1 MMITM
6 TKSDLSPSLPRSA
19 HYDSA
24 KLIEIN
30 FPSAFFKDHLCLNVH
45 RWPSP
50 VNVCSTA
57 SQAHGVSTSDIAFYQ
72 RRPYGRCPALGPVCA
87 IFFIHCVTDCRHHNQ
102 SLIQGQ
108 HSFLPGELWYTM
120 LSWRFG
126 WIFFATVKSIQN
138 NWRRWWWGSGSGRSW
153 LSALIVH
160 QNAYNAFWPSSLQF
174 PRLPASH
181 SDVEMWWEN
190 RGEIGV
196 LIL

>member
-6 TKSDLSPSLPRSA
+6 TKSDLSPSLPWSA

-30 FPSAFFKDHLCLNVH
+30 FPSVFLKDHLCLNVH

-102 SLIQGQ
+102 SFIQGQ
-108 HSFLPGELWYTM
+108 HCFLPGELWFWM
-120 LSWRFG
+120 LSSWRFG
-126 WIFFATVKSIQN
+126 FFCKCEISPN
-138 NWRRWWWGSGSGRSW
+138 NWRRWRWGPGSGRSW

-160 QNAYNAFWPSSLQF
+160 RSAYNAFWPFSLQF
-174 PRLPASH
+174 PCLPAIH
-181 SDVEMWWEN
+181 FDVEMRWEN
-190 RGEIGV
+190 GGKIGIM
-196 LIL
+196 IL